1 VERKTLT
8 PPFDGNQ
15 LIVHFQSFLEFLSIK
30 EPSVELSAADDLS
43 CVIRTLDPAN
53 VFFLVAIRLS
63 SDLHN
68 SQNRIVSRIFSLQN
82 FHFLKKN

>member
-1 VERKTLT
+1 MHKSLSGKENTDTSFVHL
-8 PPFDGNQ
+8 Q
-15 LIVHFQSFLEFLSIK
+15 IVLEFLSIK
-30 EPSVELSAADDLS
+30 ELSVESSADDLS

-68 SQNRIVSRIFSLQN
+68 SQNRIVSRIFSIQN